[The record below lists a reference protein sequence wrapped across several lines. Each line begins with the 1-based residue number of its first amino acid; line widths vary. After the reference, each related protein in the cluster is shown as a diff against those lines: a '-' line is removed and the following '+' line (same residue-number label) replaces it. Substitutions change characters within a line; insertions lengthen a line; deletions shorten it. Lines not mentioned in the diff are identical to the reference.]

1 MRSFVWLVLLVTACG
16 PQPTTGSATLFF
28 AMSSDAKA
36 SPKLVSPAFGKFVG
50 DVYRFEDVSETGPL
64 AGATAVAPVELADV
78 DLRSKMATQVAA
90 QTVQTVALAPG
101 KYVSLGFLD
110 VNASGVRDAGD
121 PVTAGLTN
129 QFEVVAGQSTKRTV
143 LLERIWE

>member
-1 MRSFVWLVLLVTACG
+1 MRSFVWLFLVLTACG
-16 PQPTTGSATLFF
+16 PTPTTGNATLFF

-50 DVYRFEDVSETGPL
+50 NVYRFEDVNETGPL
-64 AGATAVAPVELADV
+64 TGATSVAAVELADV

-90 QTVQTVALAPG
+90 QTVETVDLAPG
-101 KYVSLGFLD
+101 KYVALGFLD
-110 VNASGVRDAGD
+110 VNASGVMDAGD

-129 QFEVVAGQSTKRTV
+129 QFVVAAGKSTKRTV
-143 LLERIWE
+143 LLERVSE

>member
-1 MRSFVWLVLLVTACG
+1 MWLVLLVTACG

-50 DVYRFEDVSETGPL
+50 DIYRFEDVSETGPL
-64 AGATAVAPVELADV
+64 AGATAVAPVALADV

-90 QTVQTVALAPG
+90 QTVALAPG